1 VKIGLAILHADPAR
15 GGAERYTIDIARALS
30 HRGHDIHIMASSF
43 SDEVP
48 WELKQIK
55 FECNA
60 PGRTL
65 RYRQFLNHFDQ
76 HILGSNY
83 DVVHAMLPMRWCDVY
98 HPHAGLAAQAME
110 TGHEKHTGIAKPL
123 AKFFNRFNSRRRMMA
138 RVERTLINSV
148 KRPLVLCLSDA
159 MKLSVRN
166 YYPSLTDADLV
177 TLMNAVDL
185 QKFNPSLRP
194 AVRDQTR
201 SKLGLNKE
209 HIVALIV
216 AQDFER
222 KGVGEAIMALPRA
235 RVPNLRL
242 VVVGGDDPTE
252 YLKLAAAWKVTDR
265 VIFAGQTNDV
275 FSFYRAADFFVLP
288 TKHDPCSLALLEALG
303 MGLPVIST
311 RANGATE
318 VMQEA
323 IDGYILTDAT
333 RIDDLADLM
342 RTLCDNRRRQT
353 MSDAVMGHR
362 AKFSFDHHLNLLL
375 KIYQTAQSRRL
386 RGMKE

>member
-1 VKIGLAILHADPAR
+1 MKIGLVILHADPAR

-30 HRGHDIHIMASSF
+30 HRGHDMYILASSF

-48 WELKQIK
+48 WELKQVK
-55 FECNA
+55 FETHA
-60 PGRTL
+60 PGRTM
-65 RYRQFLNHFDQ
+65 RYRQFLNQFDQ

-98 HPHAGLAAQAME
+98 HPHAGLAVQTIE
-110 TGHEKHTGIAKPL
+110 EGHQKHSGIARPI
-123 AKFFNRFNSRRRMMA
+123 AKVFNRFNSRRRMFA
-138 RVERTLINSV
+138 RVERQLIASN
-148 KRPLVLCLSDA
+148 KRPLVIALSNA
-159 MKLSVRN
+159 MKKN
-166 YYPSLTDADLV
+166 ICEYYPALGETDVV

-185 QKFNPSLRP
+185 QKFNPALRP
-194 AVRDQTR
+194 EARDQLR
-201 SKLGLNKE
+201 NKLGLTKE

-242 VVVGGDDPTE
+242 VVVGGDDPAE
-252 YLKLAAAWKVTDR
+252 YQKLAAAWKVTDR
-265 VIFAGQTNDV
+265 VIFAGQVDNV
-275 FSFYRAADFFVLP
+275 FDYYRASDFFVLP
-288 TKHDPCSLALLEALG
+288 TKHDPCSLVLLEALG

-323 IDGYILTDAT
+323 IDGYILADAT
-333 RIDDLADLM
+333 RIDELAEMM
-342 RTLCDNRRRQT
+342 RNLCDTRRRQT
-353 MSDAVMGHR
+353 MSEAVMSHR
-362 AKFSFDHHLNLLL
+362 SKFSFDHHLNLLL
-375 KIYQTAQSRRL
+375 KIYQNAQGRRL
-386 RGMKE
+386 RGMK